1 MMAKQKNVFWQER
14 SAVVS
19 LVVLLILV
27 VISVLAPYLT
37 KFSPDQTDLDNVL
50 QRPSLTHLFGTDQLG
65 RDLMSRT
72 LHGGQVSLAVGF
84 IAVALAILVGT
95 LFGALAGYF
104 GGWLDIVIMR
114 FVDILLA
121 LPLIFLLLTIQ
132 VLLKPSIYNVMIVI
146 GLTSWMGV
154 ARLVR
159 GEILSLREREFV
171 LAARAI
177 GANSSRIIFRHIIP
191 NALGPI
197 VVAATLG
204 MGGAIL
210 TESVLSYFGLG
221 VQPPQ
226 ASWGSLLMDAQA
238 YMIQAWWLA
247 AIPGLFILIT
257 VLCLNFVGD
266 GLQKAYR
273 PRERS

>member
-1 MMAKQKNVFWQER
+1 MAKQKNVFWQER

>member
-1 MMAKQKNVFWQER
+1 MTKQKNIFWREK
-14 SAVVS
+14 SAVIS

-27 VISVLAPYLT
+27 VLSVLAPVLT
-37 KFSPDQTDLDNVL
+37 RYAPDATDLNAIL
-50 QRPSLTHLFGTDQLG
+50 QPPSFNHLFGTDQLG
-65 RDLMSRT
+65 RDLYSRV

-95 LFGALAGYF
+95 LMGALAGYF
-104 GGWLDIVIMR
+104 GGWLDIIIMR

-121 LPLIFLLLTIQ
+121 LPIIFLLLTIQ

-177 GANSSRIIFRHIIP
+177 GASSWRIVTKHIIP

-226 ASWGSLLMDAQA
+226 ASWGSLLMDAQT

-247 AIPGLFILIT
+247 AIPGLMILIT
-257 VLCLNFVGD
+257 VLCLNFIGD
-266 GLQKAYR
+266 GLQKSYR
-273 PRERS
+273 PRENS

>member
-1 MMAKQKNVFWQER
+1 MIL
-14 SAVVS
+14 
-19 LVVLLILV
+19 LVLV
-27 VISVLAPYLT
+27 VISCLAPWLT
-37 KFSPDQTDLDNVL
+37 RYSPDETELDQIL
-50 QRPSLTHLFGTDQLG
+50 RPPSLTHLFGTDQLG
-65 RDLMSRT
+65 RDLFSRV

-95 LFGALAGYF
+95 LFGAVAGYF

-177 GANSSRIIFRHIIP
+177 GASAFRIITKHVLP

-226 ASWGSLLMDAQA
+226 ASWGSLLMDAQN

-266 GLQKAYR
+266 SLQKAYR